1 MIELFPSQMFTKIL
15 NMPLTLIKYF
25 FSMLEITQLEIIKQL
40 EHSVKRLEH
49 SVKRLESSMD
59 SLNTEI

>member
-1 MIELFPSQMFTKIL
+1 MIEIFPSQMSTKIL

-25 FSMLEITQLEIIKQL
+25 FSMLEISQLEIIRQ
-40 EHSVKRLEH
+40 LEH

>member
-40 EHSVKRLEH
+40 ER